1 MAASYV
7 VGDGR
12 RRPYVGMGHPN
23 LTGALEVGRNARH
36 LGVRVAGDVQTRYH
50 HERTV
55 WASVQ
60 PAADAPWRLS
70 VRGRRLLV
78 ALLVVLFAGVAL
90 TGVRLGS
97 VAGAA
102 AAIHPEV
109 VAQGPA
115 MQPVA
120 ERQIRVSHNDTLWQI
135 AGRVYPQH
143 DSRDA
148 VVALRAANGIAPGQE
163 IVAGQSLV
171 LPQLE

>member
-7 VGDGR
+7 LGDGR
-12 RRPYVGMGHPN
+12 TGRYAGMGHPN
-23 LTGALEVGRNARH
+23 LAGALEVGHSARH
-36 LGVRVAGDVQTRYH
+36 LGVRVAGDIQTRYH

-60 PAADAPWRLS
+60 PAAGAPWRLS
-70 VRGRRLLV
+70 VQGRRLLV
-78 ALLVVLFAGVAL
+78 ALMVVLFAGVAMV
-90 TGVRLGS
+90 GVRVGS
-97 VAGAA
+97 VAGVSANA
-102 AAIHPEV
+102 QQGV
-109 VAQGPA
+109 VAEVSRVQS
-115 MQPVA
+115 VA
-120 ERQIRVSHNDTLWQI
+120 ERQILVSRNDTLWQI

-148 VVALRAANGIAPGQE
+148 VVALRAVNGIAPGQE